1 MQPVTAVW
9 SNPQHLDLFIAGS
22 DGRVMST
29 WWEGNKGW
37 QGWFAIQP
45 ASGQSTADQPITALW
60 SNPRHLDLF
69 MTGRD
74 GEVFSTWWEG
84 SKNWQPWFSIFPN
97 DQMARLADPGN
108 VITHLNNNERTGA
121 YLTET
126 QLTPATVGSTRFR
139 KLYQRRVEGQI
150 LAQPLYVK
158 NVDVGAQRKNLFL
171 VATAANNVYAFDAD
185 NLDPCPGRGPCGLA

>member
-1 MQPVTAVW
+1 MEQ
-9 SNPQHLDLFIAGS
+9 SQ
-22 DGRVMST
+22 
-29 WWEGNKGW
+29 
-37 QGWFAIQP
+37 
-45 ASGQSTADQPITALW
+45 ASGFIHA
-60 SNPRHLDLF
+60 
-69 MTGRD
+69 GRD

-139 KLYQRRVEGQI
+139 KLYQRRVEGQV

-171 VATAANNVYAFDAD
+171 VARRQTTFMRLTRTISIPPQARA
-185 NLDPCPGRGPCGLA
+185 LWPGVICTTHLSAEHGKS